1 MRQIS
6 SQEKD
11 KIKALTDSAAAAI
24 ITTSSFSVLLNSCV
38 LKLGINK
45 IINMLKRLQIIIYIF
60 LIQIYLVA
68 HAEDFIE
75 TLLKIIAF

>member
-1 MRQIS
+1 MRQIF

-24 ITTSSFSVLLNSCV
+24 IATSSFSVLLNSCV

>member
-68 HAEDFIE
+68 HAEEFIE

>member
-1 MRQIS
+1 M
-6 SQEKD
+6 
-11 KIKALTDSAAAAI
+11 DSAAAAI
-24 ITTSSFSVLLNSCV
+24 IATSSFSVLLNSCV

-60 LIQIYLVA
+60 LIQVYLVA
-68 HAEDFIE
+68 HAEEFIE

>member
-1 MRQIS
+1 MRQIF

-24 ITTSSFSVLLNSCV
+24 ITTSSFGVFLNSCV
-38 LKLGINK
+38 FKLGINK
-45 IINMLKRLQIIIYIF
+45 IINMLKRLQIIIYII

-68 HAEDFIE
+68 HAEEFIE
-75 TLLKIIAF
+75 TLLKIVAF

>member
-24 ITTSSFSVLLNSCV
+24 IATSSFSVLLNSCV

>member
-1 MRQIS
+1 M
-6 SQEKD
+6 
-11 KIKALTDSAAAAI
+11 KALTDSAAAAI

>member
-24 ITTSSFSVLLNSCV
+24 IATSSFSVLLNSCV

-68 HAEDFIE
+68 HAEEFIE